1 MTFTEQLEGLE
12 EELSE
17 ARSEGP
23 WSWIEEVEAQIAEL
37 EDARLEAWVAS
48 LSSEDQA
55 AWSRTLT
62 RLSTGGFAC
71 DMNVREMIQRANG
84 WNTARNNF

>member
-1 MTFTEQLEGLE
+1 MTFTEQLEDLE
-12 EELSE
+12 EELNE

-37 EDARLEAWVAS
+37 EDARLEAWAAS
-48 LSSEDQA
+48 LKAKDQA
-55 AWSRTLT
+55 AWSRTMT

-71 DMNVREMIQRANG
+71 DMGTRELIQRTNG

>member
-1 MTFTEQLEGLE
+1 MTFTEQLENLE
-12 EELSE
+12 EELGE

-23 WSWIEEVEAQIAEL
+23 MSWIDEVEEQIAEL

-55 AWSRTLT
+55 AWSRTMT
-62 RLSTGGFAC
+62 RLSTGGFSC
-71 DMNVREMIQRANG
+71 DMNVRELIQRANN
-84 WNTARNNF
+84 WNTVRNNF